1 MILILLLLFVE
12 VLSIPN
18 SIQYD
23 KLCSDI
29 QDVTSKLNHAN
40 QTLIFRC
47 RPGDDCGGVGDRLGG
62 VMGGALFSIMSGRSY
77 RVYWPGLTA
86 IFKAGPTNWTYDVHD
101 LGLSRGDEIELDA
114 TRVRVVEGG
123 AFYNALTHSID
134 GSSDMSSSIVFTSS
148 TDNSNNNKVAIMN
161 DLNAWL
167 INNRTLWTEMKHYK
181 TIFLHS
187 NRGSRHEMYQSI
199 ENQYQLIKRSD
210 KNELADYYDG
220 YRCIFHSMFQPSDEF
235 LHSSYVNINDN
246 GLTHSFQDIINIL
259 NDPKLLSIAIHYRVN
274 GKIYLFILFYFNL

>member
-1 MILILLLLFVE
+1 LLFVE

-23 KLCSDI
+23 KLCSAI

-40 QTLIFRC
+40 QTFIFRC

-77 RVYWPGLTA
+77 RVHWPGLTA

-101 LGLSRGDEIELDA
+101 LGLSRNDEIELDA
-114 TRVRVVEGG
+114 TRVSVVPGG
-123 AFYNALTHSID
+123 AFYKALSHVHNI
-134 GSSDMSSSIVFTSS
+134 
-148 TDNSNNNKVAIMN
+148 AIMN

-167 INNRTLWTEMKHYK
+167 INDRTLWIEMKHYK
-181 TIFLHS
+181 IIFLHS
-187 NRGSRHEMYQSI
+187 NRGTNEAVYKAVTNKYNLPQRKS
-199 ENQYQLIKRSD
+199 SD
-210 KNELADYYDG
+210 SSNSFEYDYYDG

-235 LHSSYVNINDN
+235 LHSKYVNIH
-246 GLTHSFQDIINIL
+246 GLTYSFTDIINIL
-259 NDPKLLSIAIHYRVN
+259 DDPKLFSIAIHYRVDGN
-274 GKIYLFILFYFNL
+274 